1 MTTDTSMVEERL
13 PLHII
18 KPAQVQT
25 RIYAS
30 LSQQQES
37 INELS
42 GSIKKHGLL
51 QPIIVRP
58 INLGFE
64 IVAGHRRFQACKI
77 LRWKTIPAMVKDVSD
92 KDAFEIQLVE
102 NIQRKTLDPMEE
114 AQAFKLYVRD
124 YGWGGITH
132 LAEAIMKSEQYVSS
146 RIQLLKL
153 PQNVIDKV
161 KSDELKV
168 SHAFEL
174 LSLEGESLE
183 NMSDDIINKNMSVK
197 DIRRHK
203 HQLAFAKDKGSVENT
218 AAVEK
223 KAKMEMGTETG
234 TETENKMYNRDDY
247 PNDGFLF
254 PTNSEKV
261 GTGTENKMYNRDDYP
276 NDGFLFPTNSEK
288 DHIHERLHYKLMFLK
303 KVQLSLKASLSRADS
318 LIHEYEELDSPE
330 IKATSSQS
338 SLYLETEM
346 YGHSDDISK
355 MLMRFRLGIHS
366 MLDET
371 IRSTSKLAKEESISK

>member
-37 INELS
+37 IDELS
-42 GSIKKHGLL
+42 RSIKKHGLL
-51 QPIIVRP
+51 QPIIIRP
-58 INLGFE
+58 INRGFE

-102 NIQRKTLDPMEE
+102 NIQRKTLDPIEE

-124 YGWGGITH
+124 YGWGGITY
-132 LAEAIMKSEQYVSS
+132 LAETIMKSEQYVSS

-161 KSDELKV
+161 KSGELKV

-174 LSLEGESLE
+174 LGLEGKSLE

-203 HQLAFAKDKGSVENT
+203 HQLAFAKDKESVENT

-223 KAKMEMGTETG
+223 KAKMEMEIVR
-234 TETENKMYNRDDY
+234 ETENTMYNRDDY
-247 PNDGFLF
+247 PKDGFLF

-338 SLYLETEM
+338 SLYLETNM
-346 YGHSDDISK
+346 YGDSDDISK

>member
-58 INLGFE
+58 INWGFE

-92 KDAFEIQLVE
+92 KDAFELQLVE
-102 NIQRKTLDPMEE
+102 NIQRKTLDPIEE

-124 YGWGGITH
+124 YGWGGITY
-132 LAEAIMKSEQYVSS
+132 LAETIMKSEQYVSS

-153 PQNVIDKV
+153 SQNVIDKV
-161 KSDELKV
+161 KSGELKV

-174 LSLEGESLE
+174 LSLEGKSLE

-223 KAKMEMGTETG
+223 KAKMEMGTGTG
-234 TETENKMYNRDDY
+234 TE
-247 PNDGFLF
+247 
-254 PTNSEKV
+254 
-261 GTGTENKMYNRDDYP
+261 TENKMYNRDDYP

-338 SLYLETEM
+338 SLYLETNM
-346 YGHSDDISK
+346 YGDSDDISK

>member
-1 MTTDTSMVEERL
+1 MTTGTSMVEERL

-37 INELS
+37 IDELS
-42 GSIKKHGLL
+42 RSIKKHGLL

-58 INLGFE
+58 INQGFE

-102 NIQRKTLDPMEE
+102 NIQRKTLDPTEE

-124 YGWGGITH
+124 YGWGGITY
-132 LAEAIMKSEQYVSS
+132 LAETIMKSEQYVSS

-161 KSDELKV
+161 KSGELKV

-174 LSLEGESLE
+174 LSLEGKSLE
-183 NMSDDIINKNMSVK
+183 NMSDDIISKNMSVK

-203 HQLAFAKDKGSVENT
+203 HQLAFAKDKGLVENT

-223 KAKMEMGTETG
+223 KAKMEMET
-234 TETENKMYNRDDY
+234 
-247 PNDGFLF
+247 
-254 PTNSEKV
+254 
-261 GTGTENKMYNRDDYP
+261 GTGTENTMYDRDDYS

-288 DHIHERLHYKLMFLK
+288 DHIHERLHHKLMFLK

-338 SLYLETEM
+338 RLYLETNM
-346 YGHSDDISK
+346 YGDSDDISK

>member
-1 MTTDTSMVEERL
+1 MTTDTPIVEERL
-13 PLHII
+13 PLPII
-18 KPAQVQT
+18 SPAQVQT

-30 LSQQQES
+30 LSQQES
-37 INELS
+37 IDELS
-42 GSIKKHGLL
+42 RSIKKHGLL

-58 INLGFE
+58 ISRGFE
-64 IVAGHRRFQACKI
+64 IVAGHRRFQACKL

-102 NIQRKTLDPMEE
+102 NIQRKTLDPIEE
-114 AQAFKLYVRD
+114 AHAFRLYVRD
-124 YGWGGITH
+124 YGWGGVTY
-132 LAEAIMKSEQYVSS
+132 LAETIMKSEQYVSS

-203 HQLAFAKDKGSVENT
+203 HQLAFVKDKGSVENT

-223 KAKMEMGTETG
+223 RAKMEMEIVR
-234 TETENKMYNRDDY
+234 ETENTMYNRD
-247 PNDGFLF
+247 N
-254 PTNSEKV
+254 
-261 GTGTENKMYNRDDYP
+261 YP

-338 SLYLETEM
+338 SLYLETNM
-346 YGHSDDISK
+346 YGDSDDISK

>member
-37 INELS
+37 IDELS
-42 GSIKKHGLL
+42 QSIKKHGLL

-58 INLGFE
+58 INRGFE

-102 NIQRKTLDPMEE
+102 NIQRRTLDPIEE

-124 YGWGGITH
+124 YGWGGITY
-132 LAEAIMKSEQYVSS
+132 LAETIMKSEQYVSS

-153 PQNVIDKV
+153 PQNIIDKV
-161 KSDELKV
+161 KSGELKV

-174 LSLEGESLE
+174 LSFEGKSLE

-197 DIRRHK
+197 EIRRHK
-203 HQLAFAKDKGSVENT
+203 HELAFAKDKGSVENT
-218 AAVEK
+218 AVVEK
-223 KAKMEMGTETG
+223 KAKMEMEIGTKTG
-234 TETENKMYNRDDY
+234 NTMYDRDDY
-247 PNDGFLF
+247 
-254 PTNSEKV
+254 S
-261 GTGTENKMYNRDDYP
+261 

-288 DHIHERLHYKLMFLK
+288 DRIHERLHHKLMFLK

-318 LIHEYEELDSPE
+318 LIHEYEDLDSPE

-338 SLYLETEM
+338 SSLYLETEM
-346 YGHSDDISK
+346 YGDSDNISK

-371 IRSTSKLAKEESISK
+371 IRSSSKIAKEESISK

>member
-13 PLHII
+13 PLPII

-25 RIYAS
+25 RIYTS

-37 INELS
+37 IDELS
-42 GSIKKHGLL
+42 RSIKKHGLL

-58 INLGFE
+58 INRGFE

-102 NIQRKTLDPMEE
+102 NIQRRTLDPIEE

-124 YGWGGITH
+124 YGWGGITY
-132 LAEAIMKSEQYVSS
+132 LAETIMKSEQYVSS

-161 KSDELKV
+161 KSGELKV

-174 LSLEGESLE
+174 LSLEGKSLE

-197 DIRRHK
+197 EIRRHK
-203 HQLAFAKDKGSVENT
+203 HELAFAKDKGSVENT
-218 AAVEK
+218 AVVEK
-223 KAKMEMGTETG
+223 KAKMEMEIGTKTG
-234 TETENKMYNRDDY
+234 NTMYDTDDY
-247 PNDGFLF
+247 
-254 PTNSEKV
+254 S
-261 GTGTENKMYNRDDYP
+261 

-288 DHIHERLHYKLMFLK
+288 DRIHERLHHKLMFLK

-346 YGHSDDISK
+346 YGNSDDISK

>member
-37 INELS
+37 IDELS
-42 GSIKKHGLL
+42 LSIRKHGLL

-58 INLGFE
+58 INPGFE
-64 IVAGHRRFQACKI
+64 IVAGHRRFQACKL

-102 NIQRKTLDPMEE
+102 NIQRKTLDPIEE
-114 AQAFKLYVRD
+114 AHAFKLYVRD
-124 YGWGGITH
+124 YGWGGVTY
-132 LAEAIMKSEQYVSS
+132 LAETIMKSEQYVSS

-161 KSDELKV
+161 KSGELKV

-174 LSLEGESLE
+174 LGLEGKSLE

-218 AAVEK
+218 AVVEK
-223 KAKMEMGTETG
+223 KAKMEI
-234 TETENKMYNRDDY
+234 
-247 PNDGFLF
+247 
-254 PTNSEKV
+254 

-338 SLYLETEM
+338 SLYLETNM
-346 YGHSDDISK
+346 YGDSDDISK

>member
-1 MTTDTSMVEERL
+1 MVEERL
-13 PLHII
+13 PLPII

-25 RIYAS
+25 RIYGS

-37 INELS
+37 IDELS
-42 GSIKKHGLL
+42 RSIKKHGLL

-58 INLGFE
+58 INRGFE

-124 YGWGGITH
+124 YGWGGITY
-132 LAEAIMKSEQYVSS
+132 LAETIMKSEQYVSS

-161 KSDELKV
+161 KSGELKV

-174 LSLEGESLE
+174 LGLEGKSLE

-203 HQLAFAKDKGSVENT
+203 HHQLAFAKDKGSVENT
-218 AAVEK
+218 AAVEE
-223 KAKMEMGTETG
+223 KAKMEIEIGTK
-234 TETENKMYNRDDY
+234 TENTMYDRDNY
-247 PNDGFLF
+247 
-254 PTNSEKV
+254 S
-261 GTGTENKMYNRDDYP
+261 

-288 DHIHERLHYKLMFLK
+288 DHIHERLHHKLMFLK

-318 LIHEYEELDSPE
+318 LIHEYEEYEDLDSPE

-338 SLYLETEM
+338 SSLYLETEM
-346 YGHSDDISK
+346 YGDSDDISK

-371 IRSTSKLAKEESISK
+371 IRSSSKIAKEEAISK

>member
-1 MTTDTSMVEERL
+1 
-13 PLHII
+13 
-18 KPAQVQT
+18 
-25 RIYAS
+25 
-30 LSQQQES
+30 
-37 INELS
+37 
-42 GSIKKHGLL
+42 
-51 QPIIVRP
+51 
-58 INLGFE
+58 
-64 IVAGHRRFQACKI
+64 
-77 LRWKTIPAMVKDVSD
+77 MVKDVSD

-102 NIQRKTLDPMEE
+102 NIQRRTLDPIEE

-124 YGWGGITH
+124 YGWGGITY
-132 LAEAIMKSEQYVSS
+132 LAETIMKSEQYVSS

-153 PQNVIDKV
+153 SQNVIDKV
-161 KSDELKV
+161 KSGELKV

-174 LSLEGESLE
+174 LGLEGESLE

-223 KAKMEMGTETG
+223 RAKMEMEIVR
-234 TETENKMYNRDDY
+234 ETENTMYNRDDY

-338 SLYLETEM
+338 SLYLETNM
-346 YGHSDDISK
+346 YGDSDDISK

>member
-1 MTTDTSMVEERL
+1 MTTDTPLVEERL
-13 PLHII
+13 PLPII
-18 KPAQVQT
+18 SPAQVQT

-30 LSQQQES
+30 SSQQES
-37 INELS
+37 IYELS
-42 GSIKKHGLL
+42 RSIKKHGLL

-58 INLGFE
+58 INRGFE
-64 IVAGHRRFQACKI
+64 IVAGHRRFQACKL

-102 NIQRKTLDPMEE
+102 NIQRKTLDPIEE
-114 AQAFKLYVRD
+114 AHAFKLYVRD
-124 YGWGGITH
+124 YGWGGVTY
-132 LAEAIMKSEQYVSS
+132 LAETIMKSEQYVSS

-153 PQNVIDKV
+153 PLNVIDKV
-161 KSDELKV
+161 KSGELKV

-174 LSLEGESLE
+174 LGLEGKSLE

-203 HQLAFAKDKGSVENT
+203 NQLAFAKDKETVENT

-223 KAKMEMGTETG
+223 IAKMEMEIETK
-234 TETENKMYNRDDY
+234 TENTMYDRDDY
-247 PNDGFLF
+247 
-254 PTNSEKV
+254 S
-261 GTGTENKMYNRDDYP
+261 

-288 DHIHERLHYKLMFLK
+288 DHNHERLHHKLMFLK

-318 LIHEYEELDSPE
+318 LIHEYEESDDPE
-330 IKATSSQS
+330 IKLTSSQS
-338 SLYLETEM
+338 KVRLETEM
-346 YGHSDDISK
+346 YGNGDDISK

-371 IRSTSKLAKEESISK
+371 IRSTSKLAKEESISN

>member
-1 MTTDTSMVEERL
+1 MVEERL
-13 PLHII
+13 PLPII

-25 RIYAS
+25 RIYGS

-37 INELS
+37 IDELS
-42 GSIKKHGLL
+42 RSIKKHGLL

-58 INLGFE
+58 INRGFE

-124 YGWGGITH
+124 YGWGGITY
-132 LAEAIMKSEQYVSS
+132 LAETIMKSEQYVSS

-161 KSDELKV
+161 KSGELKV

-174 LSLEGESLE
+174 LGLEGKSLE

-203 HQLAFAKDKGSVENT
+203 HQLAFGKDKGSVENT
-218 AAVEK
+218 AAVEE
-223 KAKMEMGTETG
+223 KAKMEIEIGTK
-234 TETENKMYNRDDY
+234 TENTMYDRDNY
-247 PNDGFLF
+247 
-254 PTNSEKV
+254 S
-261 GTGTENKMYNRDDYP
+261 

-288 DHIHERLHYKLMFLK
+288 DHIHERLHHKLMFLK

-338 SLYLETEM
+338 RLYLETNM
-346 YGHSDDISK
+346 YGDSDDISK

>member
-1 MTTDTSMVEERL
+1 MTTDASMVEERL

-37 INELS
+37 IDELS
-42 GSIKKHGLL
+42 RSIKKHGLL

-58 INLGFE
+58 INRGFE

-102 NIQRKTLDPMEE
+102 NIQRRTLDPIEE

-124 YGWGGITH
+124 YGWGGVTY
-132 LAEAIMKSEQYVSS
+132 LAETIMKSEQYVSS

-161 KSDELKV
+161 KSGELKV

-174 LSLEGESLE
+174 LGLEGKSLE

-197 DIRRHK
+197 DIRRYK
-203 HQLAFAKDKGSVENT
+203 HQLAFAKDKGPVENT
-218 AAVEK
+218 AVVEK
-223 KAKMEMGTETG
+223 KAKMEMEIGTK
-234 TETENKMYNRDDY
+234 TENTMYDRDDY
-247 PNDGFLF
+247 
-254 PTNSEKV
+254 
-261 GTGTENKMYNRDDYP
+261 
-276 NDGFLFPTNSEK
+276 DGFLFPTNSEK
-288 DHIHERLHYKLMFLK
+288 DRIHERLHHKLMFLK

-318 LIHEYEELDSPE
+318 LIHEYEDLDSPE

-338 SLYLETEM
+338 SSLYLETEM
-346 YGHSDDISK
+346 YGDSDNISK

-371 IRSTSKLAKEESISK
+371 IRSSSKIAKEESISK

>member
-37 INELS
+37 IDELS
-42 GSIKKHGLL
+42 LSIRKHGLL

-58 INLGFE
+58 INQGFE

-77 LRWKTIPAMVKDVSD
+77 LRWKSIPAMVKDVSD

-102 NIQRKTLDPMEE
+102 NIQRRTLDPIEE

-124 YGWGGITH
+124 YGWGGITY
-132 LAEAIMKSEQYVSS
+132 LAETIMKSEQYVSS

-153 PQNVIDKV
+153 SQNVIDKV
-161 KSDELKV
+161 KSGELKV

-174 LSLEGESLE
+174 LGLEGKSLE

-203 HQLAFAKDKGSVENT
+203 HQLAFAKDKETVENT

-223 KAKMEMGTETG
+223 RAKMEMGT
-234 TETENKMYNRDDY
+234 
-247 PNDGFLF
+247 
-254 PTNSEKV
+254 
-261 GTGTENKMYNRDDYP
+261 GTGNTMYNRDDYP

-338 SLYLETEM
+338 SLYLETNM
-346 YGHSDDISK
+346 YGDSDDISK

>member
-1 MTTDTSMVEERL
+1 MTTDTPVVEERL
-13 PLHII
+13 PLPII
-18 KPAQVQT
+18 SPAQVQT

-30 LSQQQES
+30 LSQQES
-37 INELS
+37 IDELS
-42 GSIKKHGLL
+42 RSIKKHGLL

-58 INLGFE
+58 INRGFE
-64 IVAGHRRFQACKI
+64 IVAGHRRFLACKL

-102 NIQRKTLDPMEE
+102 NIQRKTLDPIEE
-114 AQAFKLYVRD
+114 ACAFKLYVRD
-124 YGWGGITH
+124 YGWGGVTY
-132 LAEAIMKSEQYVSS
+132 LAETIMKSEQYVSS

-153 PQNVIDKV
+153 PQNVMDKV
-161 KSDELKV
+161 KSGELKV

-174 LSLEGESLE
+174 VGIEGKSLE

-203 HQLAFAKDKGSVENT
+203 HQLAFANDKETVET
-218 AAVEK
+218 
-223 KAKMEMGTETG
+223 KANMEMAMETETVN
-234 TETENKMYNRDDY
+234 TMYNKDDY
-247 PNDGFLF
+247 
-254 PTNSEKV
+254 S
-261 GTGTENKMYNRDDYP
+261 

-288 DHIHERLHYKLMFLK
+288 DHIHERLHHKLMFLK

-318 LIHEYEELDSPE
+318 LIHEYEESDAPE
-330 IKATSSQS
+330 IKVTSSQS
-338 SLYLETEM
+338 SVDLETEM
-346 YGHSDDISK
+346 YGDSDDISK

-371 IRSTSKLAKEESISK
+371 IRSASKLAKEESISKN

>member
-37 INELS
+37 IDELS
-42 GSIKKHGLL
+42 RSIKKHGLL

-124 YGWGGITH
+124 YGWGGITY
-132 LAEAIMKSEQYVSS
+132 LAETIMKSEQYVSS

-161 KSDELKV
+161 KSSELKV

-174 LSLEGESLE
+174 LGLEGESLE

-203 HQLAFAKDKGSVENT
+203 HQLAFAKDKETVENT

-223 KAKMEMGTETG
+223 RAKMEMEIVR
-234 TETENKMYNRDDY
+234 ETEN
-247 PNDGFLF
+247 
-254 PTNSEKV
+254 T
-261 GTGTENKMYNRDDYP
+261 MYNRDDYP

-330 IKATSSQS
+330 NKAGSQS

-346 YGHSDDISK
+346 YGGRDDISK
-355 MLMRFRLGIHS
+355 MLMNFRLGIHS

-371 IRSTSKLAKEESISK
+371 IRSTSK

>member
-13 PLHII
+13 PLPII

-25 RIYAS
+25 RIYTS

-37 INELS
+37 IDELS
-42 GSIKKHGLL
+42 RSIKKHGLL

-58 INLGFE
+58 INRGFE

-102 NIQRKTLDPMEE
+102 NIQRRTLDPIEE

-124 YGWGGITH
+124 YGWGGITY
-132 LAEAIMKSEQYVSS
+132 LAETIMKSEQYVSS

-161 KSDELKV
+161 KSGELKV

-174 LSLEGESLE
+174 LSLEGKSLE
-183 NMSDDIINKNMSVK
+183 NMSDDIINKNMSIK
-197 DIRRHK
+197 EIRRHK

-218 AAVEK
+218 AVVEK
-223 KAKMEMGTETG
+223 KAKMEMEIGTKTG
-234 TETENKMYNRDDY
+234 NTMYDTDDY
-247 PNDGFLF
+247 
-254 PTNSEKV
+254 S
-261 GTGTENKMYNRDDYP
+261 

-288 DHIHERLHYKLMFLK
+288 DRIYERLHHKLMFLK

-330 IKATSSQS
+330 IKATRSQS

-346 YGHSDDISK
+346 YDNSDDISK

>member
-1 MTTDTSMVEERL
+1 MTTDTPIVEERL

-18 KPAQVQT
+18 SPAQVQT

-30 LSQQQES
+30 LSQQES
-37 INELS
+37 IDELS
-42 GSIKKHGLL
+42 RSIKKHGLL

-58 INLGFE
+58 INRGFE
-64 IVAGHRRFQACKI
+64 IVAGHRRFQACKL

-102 NIQRKTLDPMEE
+102 NIQRKTLDPIEE
-114 AQAFKLYVRD
+114 AHAFKLYVRD
-124 YGWGGITH
+124 YGWGGVTY
-132 LAEAIMKSEQYVSS
+132 LAETIMKSEQYVSS

-161 KSDELKV
+161 KSGELKV

-174 LSLEGESLE
+174 LSLEGKGLE

-203 HQLAFAKDKGSVENT
+203 HQLAFAKDKESVENT
-218 AAVEK
+218 AVVEK
-223 KAKMEMGTETG
+223 KAKMEMGT
-234 TETENKMYNRDDY
+234 
-247 PNDGFLF
+247 
-254 PTNSEKV
+254 
-261 GTGTENKMYNRDDYP
+261 GTGTENTMYDRDDYS
-276 NDGFLFPTNSEK
+276 NVGFLFPTNSEK
-288 DHIHERLHYKLMFLK
+288 DHIHERLHHKLMFLK

>member
-18 KPAQVQT
+18 EPAQVQT

-37 INELS
+37 IGELS
-42 GSIKKHGLL
+42 RSIKKHGLL
-51 QPIIVRP
+51 QPIIIRP
-58 INLGFE
+58 INRGFE

-102 NIQRKTLDPMEE
+102 NIQRKTLDPIEE
-114 AQAFKLYVRD
+114 AQ
-124 YGWGGITH
+124 
-132 LAEAIMKSEQYVSS
+132 
-146 RIQLLKL
+146 
-153 PQNVIDKV
+153 
-161 KSDELKV
+161 ELKV

-223 KAKMEMGTETG
+223 RAKMEMGT
-234 TETENKMYNRDDY
+234 
-247 PNDGFLF
+247 
-254 PTNSEKV
+254 

>member
-1 MTTDTSMVEERL
+1 MTTDTPVVEERL
-13 PLHII
+13 PLPII
-18 KPAQVQT
+18 SPAQVQT

-30 LSQQQES
+30 LSQQES
-37 INELS
+37 IDELS
-42 GSIKKHGLL
+42 RSIKKHGLL

-58 INLGFE
+58 INRGFE
-64 IVAGHRRFQACKI
+64 IVAGHRRFLACKL

-102 NIQRKTLDPMEE
+102 NIQRKTLDPIEE
-114 AQAFKLYVRD
+114 ACAFKLYVKD
-124 YGWGGITH
+124 YGWGGVTY
-132 LAEAIMKSEQYVSS
+132 LAETIMKSEQYVSS

-153 PQNVIDKV
+153 PQNVTDKV
-161 KSDELKV
+161 KSGELKV

-174 LSLEGESLE
+174 LGIEGKSLE

-203 HQLAFAKDKGSVENT
+203 HQLAFANDKETVET
-218 AAVEK
+218 
-223 KAKMEMGTETG
+223 KANMEMAMETETVN
-234 TETENKMYNRDDY
+234 TRYNNKDDY
-247 PNDGFLF
+247 
-254 PTNSEKV
+254 S
-261 GTGTENKMYNRDDYP
+261 

-288 DHIHERLHYKLMFLK
+288 DHIHERLHHKLMFLK

-318 LIHEYEELDSPE
+318 LIHEYEGSDAPE
-330 IKATSSQS
+330 IKVTSSQS
-338 SLYLETEM
+338 SAHLETGM
-346 YGHSDDISK
+346 YGDSDDISK

-371 IRSTSKLAKEESISK
+371 IRSASKLAKEESISKN

>member
-37 INELS
+37 IDELS

-58 INLGFE
+58 INRGFE

-92 KDAFEIQLVE
+92 KDAFELQLVE
-102 NIQRKTLDPMEE
+102 NIQRKTLDPIEE

-124 YGWGGITH
+124 YGWGGITY
-132 LAEAIMKSEQYVSS
+132 LAETIMKSEQYVSS

-161 KSDELKV
+161 KSGELKV

-174 LSLEGESLE
+174 LSLEGKSLE

-203 HQLAFAKDKGSVENT
+203 HQLAFAKDKGLVENT
-218 AAVEK
+218 AVVEK
-223 KAKMEMGTETG
+223 KAKMEMGTETE
-234 TETENKMYNRDDY
+234 TETENTMYNRDDY
-247 PNDGFLF
+247 
-254 PTNSEKV
+254 S
-261 GTGTENKMYNRDDYP
+261 

-288 DHIHERLHYKLMFLK
+288 DHIHERLHHKLMFLK

-318 LIHEYEELDSPE
+318 LIHEYEEYEESDSPE

-338 SLYLETEM
+338 RLYLETEM
-346 YGHSDDISK
+346 YGDSDDISK

>member
-13 PLHII
+13 PLPII

-37 INELS
+37 IDELS
-42 GSIKKHGLL
+42 QSIKKHGLL

-58 INLGFE
+58 INRGFE

-102 NIQRKTLDPMEE
+102 NIQRRTLDPIEE

-124 YGWGGITH
+124 YGWGGVTY
-132 LAEAIMKSEQYVSS
+132 LAETIMKSEQYVSS

-161 KSDELKV
+161 KSGELKV

-174 LSLEGESLE
+174 LGLEGKSLE

-203 HQLAFAKDKGSVENT
+203 HQLAFAKDKGPVENT
-218 AAVEK
+218 AVVEK
-223 KAKMEMGTETG
+223 KAKMEMEIGTK
-234 TETENKMYNRDDY
+234 TENTMYDRDDY
-247 PNDGFLF
+247 
-254 PTNSEKV
+254 
-261 GTGTENKMYNRDDYP
+261 
-276 NDGFLFPTNSEK
+276 DGFLFPTNSEK
-288 DHIHERLHYKLMFLK
+288 DRIHERLHHKLMFLK

-318 LIHEYEELDSPE
+318 LIHEYEDLDSPE

-338 SLYLETEM
+338 SSLYLETEM
-346 YGHSDDISK
+346 YGDSDNISK

-371 IRSTSKLAKEESISK
+371 IRSSSKIAKEESISK

>member
-37 INELS
+37 IDELS
-42 GSIKKHGLL
+42 RSIKKHGLL

-58 INLGFE
+58 INQGFE

-102 NIQRKTLDPMEE
+102 NIQRKTLDPIEE

-124 YGWGGITH
+124 YGWGGITY
-132 LAEAIMKSEQYVSS
+132 LAETIMKSEQYVSS

-174 LSLEGESLE
+174 LSLEGKSLE
-183 NMSDDIINKNMSVK
+183 NMSDDIISKNMSVK

-203 HQLAFAKDKGSVENT
+203 HQLVFAKDKGLVENT
-218 AAVEK
+218 SAVEK
-223 KAKMEMGTETG
+223 KAKMETGTGTG
-234 TETENKMYNRDDY
+234 TENTMYDRDDY
-247 PNDGFLF
+247 SNDGFLF
-254 PTNSEKV
+254 P
-261 GTGTENKMYNRDDYP
+261 M
-276 NDGFLFPTNSEK
+276 NSEK
-288 DHIHERLHYKLMFLK
+288 DHIHERLHHKLMFLK

-338 SLYLETEM
+338 RLYLETNM
-346 YGHSDDISK
+346 YGDSDDISK

-371 IRSTSKLAKEESISK
+371 IQSTSKLAKEESISK

>member
-13 PLHII
+13 PLPII

-25 RIYAS
+25 RIYTS

-37 INELS
+37 IDELS
-42 GSIKKHGLL
+42 RSIKKHGLL

-58 INLGFE
+58 INRGFE

-102 NIQRKTLDPMEE
+102 NIQRRTLDPIEE
-114 AQAFKLYVRD
+114 SQAFKLYVRD
-124 YGWGGITH
+124 YGWGGITY
-132 LAEAIMKSEQYVSS
+132 LAETIMKSEQYVSS

-153 PQNVIDKV
+153 PQNIIDKV
-161 KSDELKV
+161 KSSELKV

-174 LSLEGESLE
+174 LSFEGKSLE

-203 HQLAFAKDKGSVENT
+203 HELAFAKDKGSVENT
-218 AAVEK
+218 AVVEK
-223 KAKMEMGTETG
+223 KAKMEMEIGTKTG
-234 TETENKMYNRDDY
+234 NKMYDRDDY
-247 PNDGFLF
+247 SNDG
-254 PTNSEKV
+254 S
-261 GTGTENKMYNRDDYP
+261 
-276 NDGFLFPTNSEK
+276 LFPTNSEK
-288 DHIHERLHYKLMFLK
+288 DRIHERLHHKLMFLK

-330 IKATSSQS
+330 IKATRSQS

-346 YGHSDDISK
+346 YDNSDDISK